1 MTTLNLIGNKEQ
13 GAALPV
19 ALVMLLIST
28 ILGLTAIR
36 SATYQQKISANIYD
50 RAKSY
55 QAAEAAMQAAIQLVT
70 NTQETDQYCG
80 GELTR
85 TGNGNIPANT
95 FSSQDCSNT
104 NSADICPSIPPGTFT
119 GSNVEWVTVDLDDLD
134 ENPAKP
140 QYYIEH
146 IGTGFTNAAA
156 LDAQSTDQSNYG
168 IGYSQPSSVIYR
180 VTARSSQPSEKSS
193 RSIVALQTTIS
204 RACKFPVVKEK
215 NNG

>member
-1 MTTLNLIGNKEQ
+1 MTTLNVINYKEQ

-28 ILGLTAIR
+28 ILGLAAIR

-50 RAKSY
+50 RAQSY
-55 QAAEAAMQAAIQLVT
+55 QSAEAAMQEAIERVT
-70 NTQETDQYCG
+70 NTNKTDQYCG

-85 TGNGNIPANT
+85 TGDGNIPKNT
-95 FSSQDCSNT
+95 FESKDCSNT
-104 NSADICPSIPPGTFT
+104 NSADICSSIPPGTFT
-119 GSNVEWVTVDLDDLD
+119 GSSVEWVTVDLA

-146 IGTGFTNAAA
+146 TGTGFTGAAA
-156 LDAQSTDQSNYG
+156 LDAQSTDRTHYG
-168 IGYSQPSSVIYR
+168 AVYSQPSSVTYR
-180 VTARSSQPSEKSS
+180 VTARSRQPSEKNQFA
-193 RSIVALQTTIS
+193 IVALQTTIS
-204 RACKFPVVKEK
+204 RACKFPVVKEE